1 MRDLLE
7 QYKETRRHCRKMAE
21 KAETAEDKTHWNAM
35 GSHADF
41 VIRWLETGRQPGN
54 MRGIERR
61 SVYDRTI
68 LVDPT
73 DDTNLLLSY
82 NPFDDMPGEK
92 TAETREAEAAMV
104 GEILSCL
111 TDREWEIY
119 EMRHARR
126 MKRREIAEELGV
138 TLGTVSRHLTRAEE
152 KINQV
157 TGRCQQKPPIIRGGT
172 LLRAMFCGESHY
184 NGHASRYGHDAE

>member
-1 MRDLLE
+1 MRDILE
-7 QYKETRRHCRKMAE
+7 QYKKTRRHCRKMAE
-21 KAETAEDKTHWNAM
+21 KSETTEDRTQWNAM
-35 GSHADF
+35 GNHADF
-41 VIRWLETGRQPGN
+41 VIQWLETGRQPGS

-73 DDTNLLLSY
+73 DEKNQLLSY

-92 TAETREAEAAMV
+92 TAEEKEKEGALVDA
-104 GEILSCL
+104 ILSSL
-111 TDREWEIY
+111 TDRERDIY
-119 EMRHARR
+119 EMRHVRR

-152 KINQV
+152 KITQERV
-157 TGRCQQKPPIIRGGT
+157 VVSKSPLYIEG
-172 LLRAMFCGESHY
+172 
-184 NGHASRYGHDAE
+184 